1 MFYFL
6 IILITILYIVVL
18 ELSKNIL
25 ISWIIA
31 ILACAAMISY
41 RVYCKKKY
49 DANKGSIFG
58 NIYGYGPEN
67 KRRDMRIR
75 EVGALFLFVLVLAA
89 NYFFTQ
95 PPAKRVPVVD
105 NKKPDVTTVVTI
117 DQGQLT
123 GVYNADHTV
132 KAYGGIPYAKPPVG
146 ELRFREPQAPDKWE
160 GVRAC
165 NHFGPM
171 AMQPR
176 SSVIYDSLARIVG
189 YHDYRLKFGD
199 EYVEEM
205 SEDCLYLNIFSP
217 EKETDDL
224 LPVVLYIHGGSLTT
238 GKPSYTEYRGEDLAK
253 KGVVYVNCA
262 YRLGVFGY
270 YAAEDLKK
278 ESPNGTTGNYGLLD
292 QIAALNWV
300 YNNIKAFGGDPKR
313 ITIAGESA
321 GASSVNAIC
330 ASPLSKGKFQYAIA
344 ESSSVLPKEPFHTFR
359 YYEDA
364 IATGDAVRSEF
375 RVETSE
381 ELRSVPA
388 KELVTTI
395 TDNSAMTIDGYAIT
409 QQPYLTYEQGKNN
422 EKALL
427 NGFNVKESDAFLL
440 DDTATR
446 DNYVELLTEDMGDYA
461 EELAEVVPY
470 NLPQRDQHIIIDK
483 LGEAKGALN
492 VAYSAMWFTY
502 PHYVWNNYLVKQGV
516 PAYEY
521 YFTKTNNVLTNYHA
535 GELPYAYGNLWR
547 HPGLYDDSDYEL
559 SEIMQSYWVN
569 FIYNGDPN
577 GSYRQ
582 ADELGD
588 GTYNTEVADKPL
600 PVWEMRS
607 KEQDKLLQLDTTLQ
621 MIDDPN
627 LEIYKVIDKYMDER
641 AESR

>member
-6 IILITILYIVVL
+6 IILITILYIAVL

-31 ILACAAMISY
+31 ALACAAMIGY
-41 RVYCKKKY
+41 RAYCKKKY
-49 DANKGSIFG
+49 DANKGSVFG

-75 EVGALFLFVLVLAA
+75 AVCAMLLFVLVLAA

-95 PPAKRVPVVD
+95 PPVKRVPVVD

-123 GVYNADHTV
+123 GVYNKDHTV

-165 NHFGPM
+165 DHFGPM

-176 SSVIYDSLARIVG
+176 SSVIYDSLARILG
-189 YHDYRLKFGD
+189 YHDYRIRFGD

-313 ITIAGESA
+313 ITIAG
-321 GASSVNAIC
+321 
-330 ASPLSKGKFQYAIA
+330 
-344 ESSSVLPKEPFHTFR
+344 
-359 YYEDA
+359 
-364 IATGDAVRSEF
+364 
-375 RVETSE
+375 
-381 ELRSVPA
+381 
-388 KELVTTI
+388 
-395 TDNSAMTIDGYAIT
+395 
-409 QQPYLTYEQGKNN
+409 
-422 EKALL
+422 
-427 NGFNVKESDAFLL
+427 
-440 DDTATR
+440 
-446 DNYVELLTEDMGDYA
+446 
-461 EELAEVVPY
+461 
-470 NLPQRDQHIIIDK
+470 
-483 LGEAKGALN
+483 
-492 VAYSAMWFTY
+492 
-502 PHYVWNNYLVKQGV
+502 
-516 PAYEY
+516 
-521 YFTKTNNVLTNYHA
+521 
-535 GELPYAYGNLWR
+535 
-547 HPGLYDDSDYEL
+547 
-559 SEIMQSYWVN
+559 
-569 FIYNGDPN
+569 
-577 GSYRQ
+577 
-582 ADELGD
+582 
-588 GTYNTEVADKPL
+588 
-600 PVWEMRS
+600 
-607 KEQDKLLQLDTTLQ
+607 
-621 MIDDPN
+621 
-627 LEIYKVIDKYMDER
+627 
-641 AESR
+641 